1 MKKIPD
7 FFSIFLLRR
16 MPRDLLEHTFDL
28 IAGDYS
34 DGSSSSDEG
43 RPEMTEVETM
53 TDPPSRIFIFFGE
66 VFVRWQQIGDMFSR
80 SVCGTELA
88 EEIGKLGSHVEFF
101 TVLPQ
106 GVVGEEI
113 GRRMVENEIVL
124 RNVNLNNG
132 YGLGDVTMFADGR
145 SAIHRC
151 QSGFTNHVNEF
162 KWKDGIISDKAP
174 CWVHASCS
182 SFTWSEKT
190 KVEWIEFMKAACTRG
205 KKQSDVLVSLE
216 LDSENSGV
224 AMSGLWNMVQP
235 YASKLSLLI
244 ITPNDLVDLLKLVQV
259 DENVPDN
266 SDGWSYQM
274 RSLIKIIDCTCL
286 VVAFTSDKKASLAVA
301 HKYHGFTQSKPEDA
315 DVKAVLAKFMH
326 AWAVTG
332 SVENSYHFQQLV
344 SGTPRPTESYQSSR
358 RSMLIGARK
367 SQRLDV

>member
-1 MKKIPD
+1 
-7 FFSIFLLRR
+7 

-43 RPEMTEVETM
+43 RPEMAEAEIM
-53 TDPPSRIFIFFGE
+53 TDPPSRIFIVFGE
-66 VFVRWQQIGDMFSR
+66 IFVRWHQQDGELFSR
-80 SVCGTELA
+80 SICGKDMAQQLA
-88 EEIGKLGSHVEFF
+88 KTGSHVEFF
-101 TVLPQ
+101 TVIPQ
-106 GVVGEEI
+106 GVVGDDI
-113 GRRMVENEIVL
+113 GAKMTQEGIVV
-124 RNVNLNNG
+124 RNVNLNHG
-132 YGLGDVTMFADGR
+132 YGLGDVTVFADGR

-151 QSGFTNHVNEF
+151 QSGFANHLNEF

-174 CWVHASCS
+174 CWVHTACS
-182 SFTWSEKT
+182 AFTWGEKARN
-190 KVEWIEFMKAACTRG
+190 EWVEFMDSACKSGQG
-205 KKQSDVLVSLE
+205 KQGEVIVSVE

-224 AMSGLWNMVQP
+224 AMSGLWNMIQP
-235 YASKLSLLI
+235 YASKLSLLM
-244 ITPNDLVDLLKLVQV
+244 ITPNELVDLLKLVEV
-259 DENVPDN
+259 NENVSDN

-286 VVAFTSDKKASLAVA
+286 VVGFTSDKKASLAVA

-315 DVKAVLAKFMH
+315 DINAVLAKFMN

-332 SVENSYHFQQLV
+332 SVDNSYHFQQLV

-358 RSMLIGARK
+358 RSMVAGARK